1 MSTKCI
7 IAINNGKS
15 VKAIYCHWDGYPK
28 WTGRILNENYTDT
41 NKINRLI
48 KLGNIDFL
56 GKNIECNPITKVFG
70 PDWEAHDNAKYKDAI
85 EVLNAH
91 KRGLGTK
98 LDRIFQEEFGHAEKY
113 TLAYKRD
120 YKLKNHE
127 YHEFKSVDELLD
139 TADDFTFGA
148 EFVYIF
154 EKGKWNMYSVFEN
167 KQDTLEKV
175 LVEESKKTK

>member
-7 IAINNGKS
+7 IAINDGKS
-15 VKAIYCHWDGYPK
+15 VKAIYCHWDGYPR
-28 WTGRILNENYTDT
+28 WTGRILNENYTDA

-48 KLGNIDFL
+48 KLGDIDFL
-56 GKNIECNPITKVFG
+56 GKSIECNPVTKVFG

-85 EVLNAH
+85 DVLNAH

-98 LDRIFQEEFGHAEKY
+98 IDRIFQEEFGHAEKY

-120 YKLKNHE
+120 YKLKKHE
-127 YHEFKSVDELLD
+127 YHEFKSVDELLN

-148 EFVYIF
+148 EFIYIF
-154 EKGKWNMYSVFEN
+154 EKGKWNVYNVFEN
-167 KQDTLEKV
+167 KQNTLENV
-175 LVEESKKTK
+175 LAEENNK

>member
-41 NKINRLI
+41 SKINRLI
-48 KLGNIDFL
+48 KLGDIDFL
-56 GKNIECNPITKVFG
+56 GKSIECNPVTKVFG

-85 EVLNAH
+85 DTLNTH

-98 LDRIFQEEFGHAEKY
+98 IDRIFQEELGHAEKY

-120 YKLKNHE
+120 YKLKNMNITN
-127 YHEFKSVDELLD
+127 SSRLMNCLIQQMTSLLVRNS
-139 TADDFTFGA
+139 F
-148 EFVYIF
+148 IF
-154 EKGKWNMYSVFEN
+154 
-167 KQDTLEKV
+167 L
-175 LVEESKKTK
+175 KKANGMCTTSLKINRTH